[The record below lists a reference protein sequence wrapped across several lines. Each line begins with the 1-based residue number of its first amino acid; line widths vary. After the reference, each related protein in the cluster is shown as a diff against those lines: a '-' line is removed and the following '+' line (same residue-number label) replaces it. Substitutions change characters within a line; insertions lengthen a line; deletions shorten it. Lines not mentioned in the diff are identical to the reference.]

1 MTTAKTPNMSTAPSL
16 IEEIKIGDDWM
27 RKVNTFYVM
36 RDINLGS
43 PIIKKMFQRSYM
55 RVNRDGYF
63 MLNFAEYLVKDK
75 EAVKK
80 ISAALNNS
88 ADKAIKKLEN
98 RKAQLLKLFE
108 QENIEFETTA
118 TRRLVGKVP
127 LLSPLSSK
135 TIQLFSLADELHAL
149 ILCGWMHTAIPENDQ
164 KKMVE
169 ELKNTLRVFMSTVRS
184 MMGTTLNAIKTK
196 QEQGELSEEVSAEIR
211 DADEHIQ
218 ATADADLDIAVGSTV
233 DAEVVDEA
241 VTFLASSSSEVP
253 VSEIKP
259 ASEPA

>member
-1 MTTAKTPNMSTAPSL
+1 MQQSL
-16 IEEIKIGDDWM
+16 EEIKIGDDWM

-149 ILCGWMHTAIPENDQ
+149 ILCGWMCNDP
-164 KKMVE
+164 
-169 ELKNTLRVFMSTVRS
+169 LKICTGHNSHRS
-184 MMGTTLNAIKTK
+184 M
-196 QEQGELSEEVSAEIR
+196 
-211 DADEHIQ
+211 
-218 ATADADLDIAVGSTV
+218 
-233 DAEVVDEA
+233 
-241 VTFLASSSSEVP
+241 
-253 VSEIKP
+253 
-259 ASEPA
+259 

>member
-1 MTTAKTPNMSTAPSL
+1 MTEATTPNMNTAPSL
-16 IEEIKIGDDWM
+16 IEQIKIGDDWL

-36 RDINLGS
+36 REINLGS

-80 ISAALNNS
+80 ISAALYNS
-88 ADKAIKKLEN
+88 TDKAIKKIEN

-127 LLSPLSSK
+127 LLSPLSNK
-135 TIQLFSLADELHAL
+135 TIQLFTQADELHAL
-149 ILCGWMHTAIPENDQ
+149 ILCGWMYAVIPENEQ

-169 ELKNTLRVFMSTVRS
+169 ELKNTLRVYMGTVRS

-196 QEQGELSEEVSAEIR
+196 QARGELSEEVSAEIR

-218 ATADADLDIAVGSTV
+218 ATADADLDEGIGADV
-233 DAEVVDEA
+233 DAEVVGEA
-241 VTFLASSSSEVP
+241 ATILASSSDDVQAT
-253 VSEIKP
+253 EIKP
-259 ASEPA
+259 ATEPA